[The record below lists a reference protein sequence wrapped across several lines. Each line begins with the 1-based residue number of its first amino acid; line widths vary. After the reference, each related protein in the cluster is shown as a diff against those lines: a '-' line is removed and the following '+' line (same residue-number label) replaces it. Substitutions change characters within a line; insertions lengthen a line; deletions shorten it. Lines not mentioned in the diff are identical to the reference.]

1 MKVKNLRVVACAVG
15 LGWAT
20 LAAGA
25 SIPAEKLGHFAVP
38 RLAQPPTVD
47 GTIDPAEWAGAL
59 AVSGLASQNPGGNLL
74 IMRPTTYFLAWDADN
89 LYLACR
95 TWLMPGYKPRVGG
108 RAHNTATAHDDGME
122 FNLMPRGANVP
133 PAGSDSSYKFFITCL
148 GSHGD
153 MGRVSVGQIFRSWQ
167 PRFRVA
173 TRQTA
178 PGSGPLGGSWWEA
191 EVVLPAKDFGLVG
204 PNRAGDTWKML
215 LAFNHIPA
223 FFQAAMPVNSGYFDP
238 SGYPTFELAE
248 NTPAVQVTM
257 DALPGLKDGVAAARV
272 RVFNP
277 GAQPAQVKVLA
288 EIRELA
294 DPAAPAGLL
303 KKDATLDVAPG
314 QATEFVLNEKL
325 PRDLGKNKG
334 DFFLLVTQAD
344 RVLYRTFAFFELG
357 YPETWVKYTPPK
369 AAFPLSGTFNPVRN
383 NFRLSADTYY
393 LSDPGA
399 AKAVHYAISR
409 EGGAKPVVEGTLD
422 KVEDF
427 YFTGLM
433 DLPPMAQ
440 GRYTVDVRMELRDG
454 TKLGPETAAFEK
466 LDEAKAFGSW
476 WQNKLGDPERVIPP
490 FEPIR
495 SQRSEVRGQGSAGES
510 VSVLGRTYTLNA
522 LGLPAAIHSQGQPV
536 MASPA
541 RVVVVVD
548 GKEQAVDLGGKLK
561 LTEKKDWRLSFR
573 GEAAGSGLNF
583 SATGS
588 LEQDGLVTV
597 SLTFAPAGKAPV
609 AIEALRLEFPVR
621 DDVAESLVCI
631 GAGGNFSSH
640 TGMLLPAGKSGR
652 LWSTLDT
659 GIGGS
664 MMTVGSFYPQ
674 VWLGNEQRGLLW
686 WADSDQGW
694 TPVNEVPAHEVVR
707 EAGDQSSVNSD
718 QSSVN
723 SDQSSVAGT
732 SSEQSVKPTD
742 HRSPVTDHSFVTLRN
757 NLISVPETLTGPRT
771 LTFSYMASPFKPLP
785 KGWRMAIYSE
795 DGTFGTT
802 GHKTHVDPKSGHE
815 INGWNWLNPPSYDPA
830 EWSALW
836 AEHKQKAD
844 AKVREQQWRDPA
856 AARNKD
862 WVHTSIPM
870 RGYGVQTSD
879 GKVANYF
886 RPEWGE
892 GNYNPSMT
900 EYLLWLADRSFRE
913 GGLRTIYWD
922 IFYVSV
928 MADLQAGYGYR
939 LPDGRTQPTF
949 HGYNLR
955 RFMMRLYALMNDHGL
970 TPGANVAHS
979 SNAFPLLAFP
989 WVDAV
994 LDGEFVFFRDATIG
1008 DFVDFYPSAR
1018 MRAMATSHNWGTQ
1031 NSWMMLNHIT
1041 DQTRYWREHR
1051 IYTDWQRMHDTW
1063 RGQDNRVPPDS
1074 ILEWGLNDAR
1084 LVYTPYWRSR
1094 AATGG
1099 SSNLL
1104 VSTWTLPD
1112 RALLLVFNA
1121 DGKAAR
1127 DGKVTVDLKGLGLPT
1142 GEITVKEIGGAIG
1155 NGLPADTPKEPE
1167 VAFDPA
1173 SGTLAVPG
1181 LQPHTARYI
1190 GIRVQ
1195 APADLERVRREFAAV
1210 GHGAA
1215 LTEAMLDWGLVGN
1228 ETAFLP
1234 PGQATGVKSETPA
1247 TQAAMWR
1254 LTDRVLLAVVN
1265 TGEQEVPVTVG
1276 VDLDKLGLTPQ
1287 LPWQE
1292 FIRVRDF
1299 DGGNAN
1305 LDFHARQLSLGVLKP
1320 GQVRRV
1326 GIRRY

>member
-1 MKVKNLRVVACAVG
+1 MTMRSLNALVCAAG

-25 SIPAEKLGHFAVP
+25 SIPADKLGHFAVP
-38 RLAQPPTVD
+38 RMAQPPTVD
-47 GTIDPAEWAGAL
+47 GTIDPVEWRGAL
-59 AVSGLASQNPGGNLL
+59 AIGGLASQNPGGNLL

-89 LYLACR
+89 LYIACR

-108 RAHNTATAHDDGME
+108 RAHNTATAFDDGME
-122 FNLMPRGANVP
+122 FNLMPKGANVP

-167 PRFRVA
+167 PRFQVA

-178 PGSGPLGGSWWEA
+178 PGSAPLGGSWWEA

-204 PNRAGDTWKML
+204 PNRVGDLWKML
-215 LAFNHIPA
+215 LAFNHIPG
-223 FFQAAMPVNSGYFDP
+223 FFQAAVPVNSGYFDP
-238 SGYPTFELAE
+238 GGYPTFELTDGSA
-248 NTPAVQVTM
+248 AVQVTM
-257 DALPGLKDGVAAARV
+257 DALPGLKDGVAAVRV

-277 GAQPAQVKVLA
+277 GPKPAQVKVLT

-294 DPAAPAGLL
+294 DPAVPAELL
-303 KKDATLDVAPG
+303 KKEATLEVAAG
-314 QATEFVLNEKL
+314 QAAEFVLDEKL
-325 PRDLGKNKG
+325 PRDLDKNKG
-334 DFFLLVTQAD
+334 DLFVLVTQGEH
-344 RVLYRTFAFFELG
+344 VLYRYFAFFELG
-357 YPETWVKYTPPK
+357 YPENWVKYSPPK

-383 NFRLSADTYY
+383 NFRLAADSYY
-393 LSDPGA
+393 LPEPAA
-399 AKAVHYAISR
+399 AKAVHYRIAR
-409 EGGAKPVVEGTLD
+409 EGGAKPVLQGTLD

-433 DLPPMAQ
+433 DLPPMKE

-454 TKLGPETAAFEK
+454 TVLGPETATFEK
-466 LDEAKAFGSW
+466 LNEAKAFGAW
-476 WQNKLGDPERVIPP
+476 WQNKLGDAERVIQP
-490 FEPIR
+490 FEAIKR
-495 SQRSEVRGQGSAGES
+495 QKAEVKGQRSEGES
-510 VSVLGRTYTLNA
+510 VSVWGRTYTLNA
-522 LGLPAAIHSQGQPV
+522 LGLPAEIVSQGQPV
-536 MASPA
+536 SAAPA
-541 RVVVVVD
+541 RIIVVID
-548 GKEQAVDLGGKLK
+548 GKEQSIDLTGTLRF
-561 LTEKKDWRLSFR
+561 TEKKPWRHAFK
-573 GEAAGSGLNF
+573 GKAKGAGLVF
-583 SATGS
+583 TATGGI
-588 LEQDGLVTV
+588 EQDGLVTV
-597 SLTFAPAGKAPV
+597 NLTFAPEGKAPV
-609 AIEALRLEFPVR
+609 AIDALRLEFPLR
-621 DDVAESLVCI
+621 NEVAESLVCI

-640 TGMLLPAGKSGR
+640 TAMLLPAGKTGR

-674 VWLGNEQRGLLW
+674 VWLGNERRGLLW

-694 TPVNEVPAHEVVR
+694 TPVNEVPAHEAVR
-707 EAGDQSSVNSD
+707 ETAPGVRVQVSGADASADTRHLTSD
-718 QSSVN
+718 SCI
-723 SDQSSVAGT
+723 
-732 SSEQSVKPTD
+732 
-742 HRSPVTDHSFVTLRN
+742 TLRN
-757 NLISVPETLTGPRT
+757 NIISRPETLAESRT

-785 KGWRMAIYSE
+785 KGWRMAVYSE
-795 DGTFGTT
+795 DGTFGTA

-886 RPEWGE
+886 RPEWGD

-922 IFYVSV
+922 IFYVTVIS
-928 MADLQAGYGYR
+928 DLQAGYGYR

-955 RFMMRLYALMNDHGL
+955 RFMMRLYALMGDHGL

-979 SNAFPLLAFP
+979 SNAFPLVAFP

-994 LDGEFVFFRDATIG
+994 LDGEFVFFRDATVG
-1008 DFVDFYPSAR
+1008 DFVNFYPSAR
-1018 MRAMATSHNWGTQ
+1018 MRAMATSHTWGPQ
-1031 NSWMMLNHIT
+1031 HSWMMLNHIT
-1041 DQTRYWREHR
+1041 DQARYWREHR
-1051 IYTDWQRMHDTW
+1051 VYTDWQRLHDTW
-1063 RGQDNRVPPDS
+1063 RGQDGRVPPDS
-1074 ILEWGLNDAR
+1074 MLDWGLNDER
-1084 LVYTPYWRSR
+1084 LVYTPYWRAT
-1094 AATGG
+1094 AATGTAD
-1099 SSNLL
+1099 NLL
-1104 VSTWTLPD
+1104 VSAWTLPD

-1121 DGKAAR
+1121 DGKATR
-1127 DGKVTVDLKGLGLPT
+1127 DGKVTVDQKALGLPA
-1142 GEITVKEIGGAIG
+1142 GEVTVKEIGDAIG
-1155 NGLPADTPKEPE
+1155 NGLPTTTPKDPE

-1181 LQPHTARYI
+1181 LQPHTARYV

-1210 GHGAA
+1210 GHGAE
-1215 LTEAMLDWGLVGN
+1215 LTEAMLDWGLV
-1228 ETAFLP
+1228 TAATRFRP
-1234 PGQATGVKSETPA
+1234 AGQTPEVKSDAPQVQVA
-1247 TQAAMWR
+1247 LWQ
-1254 LTDRVLLAVVN
+1254 LTDRVLLAVTN
-1265 TGEQEVPVTVG
+1265 SGEQDIPVTVG
-1276 VDLDKLGLTPQ
+1276 IDLDKLGLTPR

-1292 FIRVRDF
+1292 FIRVRSF
-1299 DGGNAN
+1299 DAGNAN
-1305 LDFHARQLSLGVLKP
+1305 LDFHGRKLSLGVLKP
-1320 GQVRRV
+1320 GQVRLV
-1326 GIRRY
+1326 GVRRY